1 MVKASVN
8 HNYYADL
15 EVPTTATVDEIK
27 KQYRK
32 LALLYHPDRNAGKE
46 EEFIPKFQ
54 AIQTAHEILSD
65 PTTKAKYDADRRK
78 AGLYP
83 SSAFGGA
90 AAPRQPTGNP
100 YAATSA
106 YPPPPRRTQP
116 GTWQRPQPSAA
127 AGTAPS
133 GAERFTNFPRAAPT
147 ARKDPAQD
155 RTNMFKAW
163 QNMNNAADRQQRF
176 TPAAPPPGAT
186 ASSNRPRPPPRSDT
200 KIPSEEEIRAGM
212 SYRKAPPPPPPRPD
226 PEAAGA
232 HSSAWASFQ
241 QQQKK
246 PSRPGTS
253 RNNTSK
259 TPRKH
264 GFDPNAPGSDER
276 PAAAGGYAQRHRSED
291 YGQPPMQQEYPPPP
305 PGPPPQSPLTPGVS
319 PTAQQ
324 RPQGGQHR
332 SSKSRGYD
340 EGQPQVP
347 YAEGNRVRTP
357 YTSISGEKTQFTRD
371 SNDGLRRSA
380 STRDSTKL
388 DPSSARSSRAR
399 STSPTG
405 RTPPADDHKH
415 QNGAAPGTFGGVDY
429 SDSDAS
435 PSPTRPMSTSTD
447 DSRGTGSRPGTASQP
462 SPFAPPRPMK
472 VPTPRSKRYNGSIDS
487 SVPGA
492 RSDTEGYPG
501 MQQKNAHNMY
511 VNVNPL
517 HHDTFNASPFV
528 TAEWPASA
536 FGPTSASVSES
547 RKREWANVPEWAIPP
562 SVRYGQPEGKGQ
574 NVSSDDRTER
584 ASPAFE
590 DDSTPRQHYKVDAL
604 YAAASPELQD
614 ACDFFYDVLT
624 RHYGSVPSAYDMEI
638 FLKLASTASVGRSSG
653 NQLIDDAMSRIL
665 SLYPCVACTV
675 FEIMMENSANKRTR
689 LNSFTY
695 RFNNDAFTPGGKSR
709 SEENINTNFS
719 PDGFN
724 GSFVGQPDYF
734 APPPSTAKKSSSP
747 PGRQK
752 GGPASTTSPY
762 VSANGNAT
770 FGPASADSANGSN
783 VSSSSKFDPQEWDG
797 AFTDPSWVS
806 GNPPPK
812 PSSPIKGNKA
822 RSRKSSRAANA
833 SETTGSMEQPHVVDD
848 DAGPSGGASV
858 GQGDGTSATDYADEM
873 DIDSAPPA
881 SDVHANAQAVPKQA
895 AASKEPRLVSVPPS
909 AWRQSQGP
917 PGTKS
922 DDPALKANLEDLAR
936 VEPFAAHAGGEGLQ
950 SFAGLSSTLPFQSQ
964 ASAPEQ
970 PQPRTLKLPQ
980 RPKAPEPPQ
989 RLTKESW
996 HNYVAAFGSYLGAYH
1011 AFNTTLIKHFE
1022 AREVQAKEY
1031 LSGGTAWLEAAGTTA
1046 NSKGFPSYLQ
1056 GVMDDE
1062 QVREAWSIGHER
1074 HQDAVKTFD
1083 GIRERVRKLAAAAAL
1098 ADH

>member
-32 LALLYHPDRNAGKE
+32 LALQYHPDRNAGKE

-83 SSAFGGA
+83 SSGFGG

-127 AGTAPS
+127 AGNAPS
-133 GAERFTNFPRAAPT
+133 GAERFTNFPRTAPT
-147 ARKDPAQD
+147 SRKDPAQD

-163 QNMNNAADRQQRF
+163 QNMNNATDRQQRF

-186 ASSNRPRPPPRSDT
+186 ASPNRPRPPPRSDT
-200 KIPSEEEIRAGM
+200 KMPSEEEIRAGM
-212 SYRKAPPPPPPRPD
+212 NYRKAPPPPPPRPD

-241 QQQKK
+241 KQQKN
-246 PSRPGTS
+246 PSRPGMS

-259 TPRKH
+259 TPKKH

-291 YGQPPMQQEYPPPP
+291 YGQPHMQQEYPPPP
-305 PGPPPQSPLTPGVS
+305 PGPPPQSPLTPGTS

-324 RPQGGQHR
+324 RPYGEHHR
-332 SSKSRGYD
+332 SFKSRGYD

-357 YTSISGEKTQFTRD
+357 YTNISGEKTQFTRD

-380 STRDSTKL
+380 STRDSAKL
-388 DPSSARSSRAR
+388 DPRSARSSRAR
-399 STSPTG
+399 STSPMG
-405 RTPPADDHKH
+405 RTSQADDHKQ
-415 QNGAAPGTFGGVDY
+415 QNGAAQKTFGGVDY

-435 PSPTRPMSTSTD
+435 PSPSRTMSTSTD
-447 DSRGTGSRPGTASQP
+447 ESRGTGSRPGTAPQP

-487 SVPGA
+487 SGPGA

-501 MQQKNAHNMY
+501 MQQKNAN
-511 VNVNPL
+511 N
-517 HHDTFNASPFV
+517 
-528 TAEWPASA
+528 
-536 FGPTSASVSES
+536 
-547 RKREWANVPEWAIPP
+547 I
-562 SVRYGQPEGKGQ
+562 
-574 NVSSDDRTER
+574 
-584 ASPAFE
+584 
-590 DDSTPRQHYKVDAL
+590 
-604 YAAASPELQD
+604 
-614 ACDFFYDVLT
+614 
-624 RHYGSVPSAYDMEI
+624 
-638 FLKLASTASVGRSSG
+638 
-653 NQLIDDAMSRIL
+653 
-665 SLYPCVACTV
+665 
-675 FEIMMENSANKRTR
+675 
-689 LNSFTY
+689 FTY
-695 RFNNDAFTPGGKSR
+695 RFNNDAYTPGGKSR

-719 PDGFN
+719 PDGFS

-734 APPPSTAKKSSSP
+734 APPPSTAKKPPSP
-747 PGRQK
+747 SGRQR
-752 GGPASTTSPY
+752 GGARSTTSSY
-762 VSANGNAT
+762 GSANGNAT

-783 VSSSSKFDPQEWDG
+783 VSSGSKFDPQEWDG

-806 GNPPPK
+806 GNPTPK
-812 PSSPIKGNKA
+812 PSSPIKGDKA

-833 SETTGSMEQPHVVDD
+833 SETRGSREQPHVIVE
-848 DAGPSGGASV
+848 DAVQSEGASAR
-858 GQGDGTSATDYADEM
+858 QGHVTSATDYADEM

-881 SDVHANAQAVPKQA
+881 SDAHANAQAVPEPA

-917 PGTKS
+917 SGHKS
-922 DDPALKANLEDLAR
+922 GDPVLKADLEDLVT

-964 ASAPEQ
+964 AATPEQ

-1011 AFNTTLIKHFE
+1011 AFNTTIIKHFE
-1022 AREVQAKEY
+1022 AREVQTKEY
-1031 LSGGTAWLEAAGTTA
+1031 LNGGTAWLEAAGTRT
-1046 NSKGFPSYLQ
+1046 NSKGFASYLQ
-1056 GVMDDE
+1056 GVMEDE
-1062 QVREAWSIGHER
+1062 QVREAWSIGHEK

-1083 GIRERVRKLAAAAAL
+1083 GIRERVRKLAAAGAL
-1098 ADH
+1098 VDH